1 MFVPVAC
8 SACGKPF
15 QVPEAAVGK
24 PAACPWCRAAV
35 LALPV
40 GGAPPVAEPES
51 RRLTPP
57 ARQEGEPKPTPEP
70 LSLDDEPPAAPAPP
84 VRRVRPWLIL
94 LGILLAV

>member
-40 GGAPPVAEPES
+40 AGAASPADAPAVALDDS
-51 RRLTPP
+51 
-57 ARQEGEPKPTPEP
+57 EP
-70 LSLDDEPPAAPAPP
+70 LSLDEETPTLDQPAPC
-84 VRRVRPWLIL
+84 
-94 LGILLAV
+94 G